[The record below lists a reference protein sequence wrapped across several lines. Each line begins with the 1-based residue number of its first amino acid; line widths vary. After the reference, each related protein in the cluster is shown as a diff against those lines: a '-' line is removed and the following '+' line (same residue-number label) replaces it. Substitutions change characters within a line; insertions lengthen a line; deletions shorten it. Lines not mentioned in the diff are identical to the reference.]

1 MYKDLMDMKA
11 DEFQNELG
19 KLLVQGFVSS
29 SLEHQVYTM
38 LAAYA
43 YNSEEYKEYKTPE
56 EAILDLID
64 SAQMALEFYGDDENK
79 NSVALHNFEML
90 KQGFKQILSNYEV
103 KDFGV
108 QNG

>member
-19 KLLVQGFVSS
+19 KLLVQGFIKS
-29 SLEHQVYTM
+29 SLEHQLYTI

-43 YNSEEYKEYKTPE
+43 YQNKGYDKYKTPE
-56 EAILDLID
+56 EAVLNLID
-64 SAQMALEFYGDDENK
+64 SAQMALEFYSDDENK

>member
-19 KLLVQGFVSS
+19 KILIQGFVNS
-29 SLEHQVYTM
+29 SLEHQIYTM

-43 YNSEEYKEYKTPE
+43 CNIEEYKEYKTPE

-64 SAQMALEFYGDDENK
+64 SAQTALESYSDDENK
-79 NSVALHNFEML
+79 NFVALHNFEML

-103 KDFGV
+103 KNFGV